1 MHNLNTTAGAYHV
14 LIYPFVA
21 PVRVRLE
28 AQQAWAELDSV
39 EYLYLKALP
48 GKWVQDSNGLLRHL
62 GEDGVVEPNGL
73 RLCGVSTSV
82 YAFWWDDVPYL
93 NCAVAEFKVV
103 PL

>member
-1 MHNLNTTAGAYHV
+1 M
-14 LIYPFVA
+14 
-21 PVRVRLE
+21 
-28 AQQAWAELDSV
+28 
-39 EYLYLKALP
+39 
-48 GKWVQDSNGLLRHL
+48 QDGSGLLRHL